1 MTEQQGSEAV
11 TDGIR
16 VEVKP
21 RYMPEHS
28 HPDHHQ
34 FLFAYH
40 IMIRNEGSQ
49 PAQLLSRR
57 WVVIDAD
64 GDHHDVKGPG
74 VVGRMPRLE
83 PGEEF
88 HYVSHCPLQT
98 CWGTMEGSFVM
109 SRDDGERFEASIPR
123 FYLASDSPA
132 AAG

>member
-1 MTEQQGSEAV
+1 MPEQHGAELV

-28 HPDHHQ
+28 HPDHNQ

-49 PAQLLSRR
+49 PAQLVARH
-57 WVVIDAD
+57 WIVIDAD
-64 GDHHDVKGPG
+64 GDRHEVEGPG

-88 HYVSHCPLQT
+88 HYVSHCPLRT
-98 CWGTMEGSFVM
+98 SWGTMEGKFAM
-109 SRDDGERFEASIPR
+109 CRDDGERFHARIPR
-123 FYLASDSPA
+123 FYLASAPKSV
-132 AAG
+132 AG